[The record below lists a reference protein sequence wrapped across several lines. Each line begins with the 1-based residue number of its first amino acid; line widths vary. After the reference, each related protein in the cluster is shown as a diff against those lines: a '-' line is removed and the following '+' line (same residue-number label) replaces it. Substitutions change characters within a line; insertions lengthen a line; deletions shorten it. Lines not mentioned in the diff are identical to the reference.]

1 MKQDIFK
8 NIKTNID
15 KKGEISPF
23 LFMSQNLEL
32 LHADIE

>member
-1 MKQDIFK
+1 MSRNNFE
-8 NIKTNID
+8 NIEKIID

-23 LFMSQNLEL
+23 LFLSQKLEL